1 MYILIRDYYPILKK
15 QIQKAKQMI
24 REIQPDGYDPFLS
37 REDWRSLGIL
47 SLIVIILLQIIN
59 IVL

>member
-1 MYILIRDYYPILKK
+1 MYILIRDYYPIIKT

-24 REIQPDGYDPFLS
+24 REIQPDGDDPFLS
-37 REDWRSLGIL
+37 REEWRDLGVL
-47 SLIVIILLQIIN
+47 SIIVIVLLQIIN